1 MPDKEHP
8 ASKAGRYVRA
18 AGIVI
23 GKEVDRRAQAAA
35 ERPAPVAPPP
45 PPPPPPAPATHNI
58 GGKALFAFFIFSLVT
73 FGLVILHFDD
83 ALPKGS
89 KTIGHLILAG
99 IMFAQAVLLISNWQQ
114 SNERI
119 GQRMLTKMWG
129 HRGAVTRRERFFA
142 RGVRDVLTL
151 LGIAFLAVG
160 VFEFL
165 VATVGYQR

>member
-1 MPDKEHP
+1 VPDKEHP

-35 ERPAPVAPPP
+35 ARPEPVAPPP

-58 GGKALFAFFIFSLVT
+58 TGRALFGLFVVALVT
-73 FGLVILHFDD
+73 LGLVILHFDD
-83 ALPKGS
+83 VLPHGARK
-89 KTIGHLILAG
+89 IGHLVLAG
-99 IMFAQAVLLISNWQQ
+99 ILFVEAGLLITNWQQ

-129 HRGAVTRRERFFA
+129 SRGAVTRRERFFA
-142 RGVRDVLTL
+142 RALRDVLTL
-151 LGIAFLAVG
+151 IGIIFLAAG
-160 VFEFL
+160 VWELL